1 MSDEAALAKVA
12 AARGR
17 GGKPIHLEIC
27 PTSAIATESVTP
39 APSRDAP
46 CSTLVVSPAA
56 AALRP
61 NLTGGLL
68 AQVPNVAVHGWETS
82 PLAKLLLHP
91 ALSTSVSSDDP
102 SVMTCSLT
110 SELELVEEGLG
121 LGRSRAGEMARAA
134 IDAAFCTDSEK
145 EHVRA
150 VIDAFFGDPPQ

>member
-1 MSDEAALAKVA
+1 MAQTPSLPRIHHHTTDSITWETNAL
-12 AARGR
+12 GWQH
-17 GGKPIHLEIC
+17 PQL
-27 PTSAIATESVTP
+27 PLDTSAIATESVTP

-121 LGRSRAGEMARAA
+121 LGRSRAGEIALAA
-134 IDAAFCTDSEK
+134 IDAAFCTDS
-145 EHVRA
+145 
-150 VIDAFFGDPPQ
+150 